1 MKKVLTAVIIPL
13 SAALLGLLTGIFLE
27 CLQSEPAIV
36 SEKLVR
42 SYQRDLYYNTFS
54 RSLSADRSAEALRRR
69 ADEVK
74 KLADIAE
81 PPADIADKLDYDG
94 LYLTVFSP
102 DSIFGYETDK
112 LWCRYSFIGSNGEYS
127 VWKGRKGVC
136 EFDVFPQVREVNCL
150 YYNKSYQLVAACKN
164 DVYIVTRRDGGSVY
178 GFVKLMQPFKA
189 AAGRLKAFFSKVPGS
204 DKPLYSVTLKLYG
217 FYESD
222 LSFDNG
228 VDATDYADYQSPV
241 IKARPI
247 SAAIEA
253 ADMKD
258 RLLYES
264 ADGDFTGFKASL
276 RTDGAV
282 VSVSACELRP

>member
-13 SAALLGLLTGIFLE
+13 SAVLLGLLGGILLE

-36 SEKLVR
+36 CEKLVR
-42 SYQRDLYYNTFS
+42 SYQKDLYYNMFS
-54 RSLSADRSAEALRRR
+54 RSISADRSPEALRRR
-69 ADEVK
+69 ADEVEG
-74 KLADIAE
+74 LVDIAK
-81 PPADIADKLDYDG
+81 PSADIADKLDYAG

-112 LWCRYSFIGSNGEYS
+112 LWCRYSFIGMNGEYS

-150 YYNKSYQLVAACKN
+150 YYNKNRELIAACKN
-164 DVYIVTRRDGGSVY
+164 DVYIVSRRNGGSVY

-189 AAGRLKAFFSKVPGS
+189 AAGRLKAFFSRVSGS
-204 DKPLYSVTLKLYG
+204 DRPLYSVTLKLYG

-241 IKARPI
+241 AKARPI

-253 ADMKD
+253 ADMKN
-258 RLLYES
+258 RLLYEC

-282 VSVSACELRP
+282 IGVSAFELRP